1 MSLDIITKTKL
12 TIKPISISYNKL
24 SSNEIDSIVFI
35 ERQNSENPWSKTQL
49 LESIQNP
56 TNLCYSFSIDSH
68 VLGFLIAMPAVD
80 TADILNISINADYQR
95 KGYGKGLLN
104 LLIEDL
110 KNREIRQIILEVRE
124 SNQIAISFN
133 LKQGF
138 EKISVRKNYYM
149 NGSKHTHPKEDGIM
163 MSLKF

>member
-1 MSLDIITKTKL
+1 MSLDITIKTKL

-56 TNLCYSFSIDSH
+56 TNLCYSFSIDNQ

>member
-1 MSLDIITKTKL
+1 MSLDIITKTKP

-56 TNLCYSFSIDSH
+56 TNLCYSFSIDNQ

-95 KGYGKGLLN
+95 TGYGKRLLN
-104 LLIEDL
+104 LLIKDL
-110 KNREIRQIILEVRE
+110 
-124 SNQIAISFN
+124 
-133 LKQGF
+133 
-138 EKISVRKNYYM
+138 
-149 NGSKHTHPKEDGIM
+149 
-163 MSLKF
+163 